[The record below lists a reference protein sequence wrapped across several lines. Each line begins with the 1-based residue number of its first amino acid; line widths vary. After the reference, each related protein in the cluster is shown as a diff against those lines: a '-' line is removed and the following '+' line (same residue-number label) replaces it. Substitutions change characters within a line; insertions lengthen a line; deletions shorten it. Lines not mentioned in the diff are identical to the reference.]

1 LFNVSPRVDE
11 GDGEDEVGADD
22 GAPTLVVESAVTTIP
37 VNCPAPAELRSVFI
51 GTVRRVDG
59 NFAVYAIDSVR
70 AGTVNDLLVNGEINV
85 RYPADDVGFLK
96 IGSTYLVGA
105 VAAPSG
111 ILGDVPVLESKV
123 RAEPEMFGG
132 DNVAAAARVRCPSFE
147 DPVRTLLVS
156 GEPVDTSII
165 APLRDSRRLLAAAV
179 GAPIVLVL
187 GTLVMLVS
195 VKGVFSGARAQR
207 RRRRA
212 VAARSRRD

>member
-1 LFNVSPRVDE
+1 MSPRVDE

>member
-1 LFNVSPRVDE
+1 MSPRVDE

-165 APLRDSRRLLAAAV
+165 APLRGSRRLLAAAV

-195 VKGVFSGARAQR
+195 VKGVFSGVRAQR

>member
-1 LFNVSPRVDE
+1 MSPRVDE

-22 GAPTLVVESAVTTIP
+22 GAPTIVVESAVTTIP

-212 VAARSRRD
+212 VAARSRRG

>member
-195 VKGVFSGARAQR
+195 VKGVFSGVRAQR

>member
-1 LFNVSPRVDE
+1 MSPRVDE
-11 GDGEDEVGADD
+11 GDGEDEVGADG
-22 GAPTLVVESAVTTIP
+22 GAPTLVIESAATTIP
-37 VNCPAPAELRSVFI
+37 ANCPAPVELRSVFI

-70 AGTVNDLLVNGEINV
+70 AGTVNELLVNGEINV

-105 VAAPSG
+105 VAASSG

-212 VAARSRRD
+212 VAAR